1 MIIEVKV
8 FILIILVNFDK
19 VDKFS
24 LDLIFPL
31 GLLEILTP
39 KFISVIGLQRIHG
52 ESFFLLEMTEVH
64 IIRQI
69 GSIRWYNRFAVK
81 SFEINL
87 LVELMLLKLFCG
99 PRASDSILYPS

>member
-19 VDKFS
+19 VAKFS
-24 LDLIFPL
+24 LDLIFLL

-52 ESFFLLEMTEVH
+52 ESFFVLEMTEVPDDSCPIEKH
-64 IIRQI
+64 KFI
-69 GSIRWYNRFAVK
+69 GKTI
-81 SFEINL
+81 FEPIKGR
-87 LVELMLLKLFCG
+87 M
-99 PRASDSILYPS
+99 S